1 MNLPPLRVR
10 LIIGVIG
17 AVAIA
22 VALMRVSAPQGEV
35 LTLYG
40 NVDIRQ
46 VELAFRVGGRMDAL
60 LVDEGDAVKAG
71 QVLARLDPKPL
82 EDALRGAQAQLAMQQ
97 AELSKMQVGYRPE
110 DVEQARAALSGQ
122 EAGLVH
128 ARQSLDRVS
137 GLYQQRAVAKKE
149 LDSVRAAYTEAMAK
163 VDAAREQ
170 LRLMR
175 SGYREEDITRQLA
188 AVQVAQAAVDEAQTH
203 VADTSLLAPQD
214 GIVLTRVREQGAVVQ
229 GGQSVL
235 TLSLIHPVWV
245 RAFVTQPNLG
255 HIRPGQ
261 PVVLTVD
268 ATPGVHYKGTVGF
281 ISPRAE
287 FTPKT
292 VETKEIRNDLVFRFR
307 VLVEQGT
314 EFMRQGMPVTLT
326 LRKDGGRP

>member
-1 MNLPPLRVR
+1 MSLPPLRIRIV
-10 LIIGVIG
+10 LALVVAIGIG
-17 AVAIA
+17 A
-22 VALMRVSAPQGEV
+22 ALWRGTEPAGEV

-46 VELAFRVGGRMDAL
+46 VELAFRVGGRIDAL
-60 LVDEGDAVKAG
+60 LVDEGDAVEAG

-82 EDALRGAQAQLAMQQ
+82 QDALHGAEAQLAMQQ
-97 AELSKMQVGYRPE
+97 AELDKMHLGYRPE

-137 GLYQQRAVAKKE
+137 RLYAQRAVAKKE
-149 LDSVRAAYTEAMAK
+149 LDSVRAAYTEAVAR

-175 SGYREEDITRQLA
+175 SGYREEDIARQLA
-188 AVQVAQAAVDEAQTH
+188 AVQAAQATVAEAETR
-203 VADTSLLAPQD
+203 VTDTTLYAPQR
-214 GIVLTRVREQGAVVQ
+214 GIVLTRVRELGAVVQ
-229 GGQSVL
+229 GGQSVV
-235 TLSLIHPVWV
+235 TLSLTHPVWV

-261 PVVLTVD
+261 PVLLTVD
-268 ATPGVHYKGTVGF
+268 ATPGVEYRGTVGF

-307 VLVEQGT
+307 VLVEQGS
-314 EFMRQGMPVTLT
+314 EVMRQGMPVTLK
-326 LRKDGGRP
+326 LRKDGGAP